1 MSAFS
6 SSSVFLHCVTAGIAS
21 HQMVSEAHSVRMA
34 KLTHLIY
41 LETTK
46 HFSVKREE
54 GQRGDGRINID
65 RDKKTDG
72 ETYQCIN
79 KKQGMP

>member
-1 MSAFS
+1 
-6 SSSVFLHCVTAGIAS
+6 
-21 HQMVSEAHSVRMA
+21 MA